1 MVPMCEALYR
11 VLKLCT
17 KEHTPLESCPFVP
30 HGRIASFRQSITM
43 LGRKQSI
50 VGEHSMVT
58 NDMLEEVTL
67 LASMNLPGGHR
78 GR

>member
-1 MVPMCEALYR
+1 MCEALLQSIGALYQKATR
-11 VLKLCT
+11 HWSL
-17 KEHTPLESCPFVP
+17 VP
-30 HGRIASFRQSITM
+30 QCFINGRIGSFRQSITM

-67 LASMNLPGGHR
+67 LASMNFPGWHR